1 MGSFWGDVLHNSLKE
16 AKALPGGIVK
26 GTAKLGEDLVKSN
39 IQGFQ
44 HPERSQRNSP
54 FMKDAKGMGQQYVDI
69 AEHPLRQFRKGPIS
83 TTLAVLPFGKAATV
97 GLEAGAKEAMVAS
110 MRAGGPEGLTNT
122 ASKVA
127 WGASKVNK
135 ASSLKPAVKA
145 AKGEAELWKA
155 MKYNPGDGAPGR
167 PYIGGDP
174 GHTVDEGLL
183 GKLHAQL
190 GHPNT
195 TYSVDFPAA
204 RDMPRNGMV
213 TKGAFDYKSQ
223 NAATFLHQHHL
234 GGQPMQ
240 ASDDLSKTMLH
251 EARHGYQQAN
261 WPRIARFADS
271 HLPYNRRFMEKDAN
285 KFADEQAQS
294 YLGLVKP
301 DASDPRI
308 PADRLPQSHNAAAEQ
323 LGTDVHTL
331 TRQAQ
336 EVNKGMVGTN
346 PLAFMNH
353 LQKLVKDGTLQP
365 DDAMDI
371 ESHLFAGDEN
381 YAASRAATPNSPKQK
396 NLFDMIRQLPE
407 GHPVRQQFEKAGRGS
422 YEPPKSAED
431 MLTRAHRARS
441 EGRTPETISEHAG
454 RLLDGDG
461 WGAESMDIYLK
472 HRNDIPARVDA
483 YRQHMVKAGY
493 PDDFIKHVFGK

>member
-16 AKALPGGIVK
+16 AKALPGGLVK
-26 GTAKLGEDLVKSN
+26 GTAHLAKDVAISGYDDFRYPLSSN
-39 IQGFQ
+39 R
-44 HPERSQRNSP
+44 HDPLRND
-54 FMKDAKGMGQQYVDI
+54 FGQMGKQYQAI
-69 AEHPLRQFRKGPIS
+69 GRHPLREFRKGPIN
-83 TTLAVLPFGKAATV
+83 TTLAVMPFGKAATV
-97 GLEAGAKEAMVAS
+97 GLELGAKEAMVAS

-135 ASSLKPAVKA
+135 ASSLKPAVKV
-145 AKGEAELWKA
+145 AKNESALWKA
-155 MKYNPGDGAPGR
+155 MKYDPGNGAPGR
-167 PYIGGDP
+167 PYLGGVP
-174 GHTVDEGLL
+174 GHKVDEDLL

-195 TYSVDFPAA
+195 TYSVDFPSGQ
-204 RDMPRNGMV
+204 DMPRNGQI

-234 GGQPMQ
+234 GSQPMQ

-261 WPRIARFADS
+261 WPRVARFADS

-308 PADRLPQSHNAAAEQ
+308 PADRLPQSHNAQAEQ

-353 LQKLVKDGTLQP
+353 LQKLVKDGTLHP
-365 DDAMDI
+365 DDAIDI
-371 ESHLFAGDEN
+371 ESHLFAGDEH
-381 YAASRAATPNSPKQK
+381 YAASRAPITNSPKQK
-396 NLFDMIRQLPE
+396 SLFDMIRQLPE
-407 GHPVRQQFEKAGRGS
+407 SHPVRKQFEAAGRGS
-422 YEPPKSAED
+422 YKAPDSAEQL
-431 MLTRAHRARS
+431 LTRAHAL
-441 EGRTPETISEHAG
+441 T
-454 RLLDGDG
+454 RL
-461 WGAESMDIYLK
+461 K
-472 HRNDIPARVDA
+472 
-483 YRQHMVKAGY
+483 
-493 PDDFIKHVFGK
+493 